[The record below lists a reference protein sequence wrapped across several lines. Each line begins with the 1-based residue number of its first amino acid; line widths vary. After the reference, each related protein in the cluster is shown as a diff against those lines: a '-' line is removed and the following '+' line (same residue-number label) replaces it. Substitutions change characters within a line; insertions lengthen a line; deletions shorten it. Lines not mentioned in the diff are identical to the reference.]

1 MVLGTVKFSS
11 VNLKNKKPGKARSIR
26 CPHLYKAKQYVFLA
40 SVPIKFFPIFNL
52 SPLGGGITVFPFNLA
67 VSSTAGDN
75 FRSVL
80 AISEPCDKLVVHEQ
94 PLWNNKYRIAETVGY
109 TIYGMESGV
118 IDPSVS
124 TE

>member
-1 MVLGTVKFSS
+1 MFKDTKFQEECIF
-11 VNLKNKKPGKARSIR
+11 LRWIR

-118 IDPSVS
+118 ILWKTGIPVENQE
-124 TE
+124 TA